1 MPSFDRLSRALGLL
15 AAILG
20 TIAASVYWRAG
31 LSLSHYDAKAHLV
44 VARRIFDSLTPSWE
58 QIGAVW
64 LPLPHLLNA
73 IPVQIDFF
81 YQTGAFAIAV
91 SIVSFAITTA
101 CVSAI
106 VRSLSGSRTGAVLA
120 ASLFALNPNVLY
132 LQSTPMTEPL
142 LFALT
147 SLVVLQ
153 LVEWARSE
161 TPRARAVVGW
171 TIVAACLTR
180 YEAWPIVGSAIVAAA
195 YFKWRRGLP
204 AIAVIHEAARLTV
217 YPIATV
223 IFFMGMSFAS
233 TGEWFVTGGF
243 YVPDPKLQWQAAEV
257 YRAIR
262 QGSIDLAGTR
272 FVTAATYAIP
282 ILAIAALIRRNWS
295 GLVLPIALMASIALP
310 FYAFYSGHPFRIRY
324 EVPLI
329 LGGAACIG
337 AAVSM
342 LRFAAPLVAL
352 PLLIAIVLQASPFDR
367 RAPMIVE
374 AQLDRQNGIG
384 RRAVTDCLQRSYD
397 GTTIMASMGSL
408 AHYMQELSLAGF
420 DLDDFIHEGSGP
432 IWQRAYYYEPS
443 LFAGWVLVEEA
454 AEGGDMLAQK
464 QRSWPGFLAAYDR
477 VCEGGNVALYR
488 RRGGSS
494 DPPARRD

>member
-342 LRFAAPLVAL
+342 LRFAAPLVAW

-477 VCEGGNVALYR
+477 VCEGGNVALYKR
-488 RRGGSS
+488 R
-494 DPPARRD
+494 

>member
-81 YQTGAFAIAV
+81 YQPGAFAIAV

-464 QRSWPGFLAAYDR
+464 QKAWPGFLAAYDR
-477 VCEGGNVALYR
+477 VCEGGNVALYKR
-488 RRGGSS
+488 R
-494 DPPARRD
+494 

>member
-81 YQTGAFAIAV
+81 YQTGAFAIAI

-367 RAPMIVE
+367 NAPMIVE

-477 VCEGGNVALYR
+477 VCEGGNVALYKR
-488 RRGGSS
+488 R
-494 DPPARRD
+494 

>member
-1 MPSFDRLSRALGLL
+1 VPSFDRLSRALGLL

-73 IPVQIDFF
+73 LPVQIDFF

-180 YEAWPIVGSAIVAAA
+180 YEAWPIAGSAIVAAA

-477 VCEGGNVALYR
+477 VCEGGNVALYKR
-488 RRGGSS
+488 R
-494 DPPARRD
+494 

>member
-1 MPSFDRLSRALGLL
+1 M
-15 AAILG
+15 
-20 TIAASVYWRAG
+20 YWRAG

-477 VCEGGNVALYR
+477 VCEGGNVAL
-488 RRGGSS
+488 
-494 DPPARRD
+494 

>member
-1 MPSFDRLSRALGLL
+1 VPSFDRLSRALGVL

-20 TIAASVYWRAG
+20 TIAATGYWRAG

-73 IPVQIDFF
+73 LPVQIDYF

-101 CVSAI
+101 AISAI
-106 VRSLSGSRTGAVLA
+106 VRSLSGSRTGALLA

-147 SLVVLQ
+147 SLAVLQ
-153 LVEWARSE
+153 LVEWAKSA
-161 TPRARAVVGW
+161 TPQARAAAGW

-195 YFKWRRGLP
+195 YWKWRRGLP
-204 AIAVIHEAARLTV
+204 AIAVIHAAARLTV

-243 YVPDPKLQWQAAEV
+243 YVPDPKLQGQAAEV

-262 QGSIDLAGTR
+262 EGVIELAGTR
-272 FVTAATYAIP
+272 FVTAGTCAIP
-282 ILAIAALIRRNWS
+282 VLAIAALMRRTWS
-295 GLVLPIALMASIALP
+295 GLLMPIALMASIALP

-352 PLLIAIVLQASPFDR
+352 PLLVSIVLQASPFDR
-367 RAPMIVE
+367 NAPMILE

-384 RRAVTDCLQRSYD
+384 RGAVTECLQRSYD

-464 QRSWPGFLAAYDR
+464 QKAWPGFLAAYDR

-488 RRGGSS
+488 RR
-494 DPPARRD
+494 

>member
-1 MPSFDRLSRALGLL
+1 MPSFDGLSRALGVL

-20 TIAASVYWRAG
+20 TFAAAVYWRAG

-64 LPLPHLLNA
+64 LPLPHIINA
-73 IPVQIDFF
+73 IPVQIDWF
-81 YQTGAFAIAV
+81 YRTGAFAIAV
-91 SIVSFAITTA
+91 SIVSFAITTGCLA
-101 CVSAI
+101 AI
-106 VRSLSGSRTGAVLA
+106 VRALTGSRTGAFLA
-120 ASLFALNPNVLY
+120 AALFALNPNVLY

-147 SLVVLQ
+147 SLSVLH
-153 LVEWARSE
+153 LIEWAKSDLPA
-161 TPRARAVVGW
+161 PRRAVGW
-171 TIVAACLTR
+171 TMMLACLTR
-180 YEAWPIVGSAIVAAA
+180 YEAWPVIGAAVVAAT
-195 YFKWRRGLP
+195 YFKSRNGLP
-204 AIAVIHEAARLTV
+204 VVAAMHEGARLAA
-217 YPIATV
+217 YPIGTA

-243 YVPDPKLQWQAAEV
+243 YVADPKLQGQAAEV

-262 QGSIDLAGTR
+262 EGLIDLAGTR

-282 ILAIAALIRRNWS
+282 IIAIGALIRRSWA
-295 GLVLPIALMASIALP
+295 GLLLPLALMASIALP

-337 AAVSM
+337 AAVSL

-352 PLLIAIVLQASPFDR
+352 PLVIAVTMQATPFDR
-367 RAPMIVE
+367 EAPMVLE

-384 RRAVTDCLQRSYD
+384 RRAVTACLQKSYD

-408 AHYMQELSLAGF
+408 AHYMQELSLACF

-464 QRSWPGFLAAYDR
+464 QKAWPGFLAAYDR
-477 VCEGGNVALYR
+477 VCEGGNVALYKR
-488 RRGGSS
+488 RSTSS
-494 DPPARRD
+494 

>member
-1 MPSFDRLSRALGLL
+1 VPSFDRLSRALGVL

-153 LVEWARSE
+153 LVEWAKSE
-161 TPRARAVVGW
+161 TPRVRAVVGW

-243 YVPDPKLQWQAAEV
+243 YVPDPKLQGQAAEV

-282 ILAIAALIRRNWS
+282 ILAFAALIRRNWS

-310 FYAFYSGHPFRIRY
+310 FFAFYSGHPFRIRY

-329 LGGAACIG
+329 LGGAVCIG

-367 RAPMIVE
+367 SAPMIVE

-464 QRSWPGFLAAYDR
+464 QKAWPGFLAAYDR
-477 VCEGGNVALYR
+477 VCEGGNVALYKR
-488 RRGGSS
+488 R
-494 DPPARRD
+494 

>member
-1 MPSFDRLSRALGLL
+1 MPSFDRLSRLLGLV

-20 TIAASVYWRAG
+20 TFAAGVYWRAG

-44 VARRIFDSLTPSWE
+44 VARRVFDSLTPSWE

-64 LPLPHLLNA
+64 LPLPHVINA
-73 IPVQIDFF
+73 VPVQIDWF
-81 YQTGAFAIAV
+81 YQTGAFAIAI

-101 CVSAI
+101 CVSAV
-106 VRSLSGSRTGAVLA
+106 VRSLTESRTGALLA
-120 ASLFALNPNVLY
+120 AALFALNPNVLY

-142 LFALT
+142 LFALS
-147 SLVVLQ
+147 SLAVLQ
-153 LVEWARSE
+153 LVEWAKSE
-161 TPRARAVVGW
+161 VPRARPAAGW
-171 TIVAACLTR
+171 TIVLACLTR
-180 YEAWPIVGSAIVAAA
+180 YEAWPIVGAAIIAAA
-195 YFKWRRGLP
+195 FLKWRNGLP
-204 AIAVIHEAARLTV
+204 AIAVVHEAARLAA

-223 IFFMGMSFAS
+223 LFFMGMSFAS

-243 YVPDPKLQWQAAEV
+243 YVPDPKLQGQVTAV
-257 YRAIR
+257 YEAIR
-262 QGSIDLAGTR
+262 QGLIDLSGTR
-272 FVTAATYAIP
+272 FVTAVTYAIP
-282 ILAIAALIRRNWS
+282 ILAIASLIRRRWS
-295 GLVLPIALMASIALP
+295 GLLLPMALMASVALP

-352 PLLIAIVLQASPFDR
+352 PLLIAVTMQASPFDR
-367 RAPMIVE
+367 SAPMIVE

-384 RRAVTDCLQRSYD
+384 RRAVTECLQRSYD

-432 IWQRAYYYEPS
+432 IWQRAYYFEPS

-454 AEGGDMLAQK
+454 AEGGDMLFQK
-464 QRSWPGFLAAYDR
+464 QKSWPGFLAAYDR
-477 VCEGGNVALYR
+477 VCEGGNVALYKR
-488 RRGGSS
+488 R
-494 DPPARRD
+494 

>member
-1 MPSFDRLSRALGLL
+1 VPSFDRLSRALGLL

-81 YQTGAFAIAV
+81 YQTGAFAIAI